1 MKYIATI
8 LIIWLSVCGMH
19 AQDYDTD
26 FQEVQL
32 SFKERAKT
40 TQQELQEYLNTYPYT
55 PYSDEIH
62 LMQAVLYVEKEKH
75 KQAAKAFKKINV
87 KNLSRE
93 SETMYYFYQ
102 GYTHLYLEEYDK
114 AINYL
119 GKLKKKQSP
128 YFLQAT
134 YYTGYS
140 YYKQKQYPQALVE
153 FLTLE
158 ELGGYKKIV
167 PYYIVQIYYAIGQYD
182 KIYERAEELVKKYPD
197 NDYNDELH
205 RMLGEIYY
213 QDSVY
218 NDAVRHLKAYHQL
231 RTKSKKEILRNDLY
245 LLGIS
250 CYKEAMYDDAIK
262 YLKQVKQTPDSIAES
277 TCLHLGHS
285 YLRLND
291 LEKAKLSY
299 SAAIQ
304 FGLDDRLREEAM
316 YNYVQVSYLQNTALG
331 EGIQAFQTF
340 ITEYPESRYI
350 DKVYALMAD
359 MYLNSKN
366 YQSALTALLEVQKP
380 NAKIQQ
386 TIEYLRYQLAI
397 DNYLQ
402 GKMKETVKWCEQL
415 LTQTSGSSAYKTD
428 ALYLNAE
435 AHYRLYDYDKALE
448 CLHQYEKQSN
458 FAQSKNQKN
467 ALYLKAYVYFN
478 KKDYPAALQNFN
490 NYLQTVDNAHKT
502 YSDAMNRIGDCYFF
516 SRKFNDACQ
525 AYTNV
530 ATIGGTGADYALL
543 QKAYALG
550 LMHKYTDKVNNL
562 QKLID
567 EYPTSDL
574 ADDALY
580 EMARAELQLDQHDK
594 AVSAYQ
600 QLLNK
605 YPNSNKAS
613 KSYLELGM
621 AYRTLKQYNKATETF
636 KQTIEKYP
644 STEEAYSAL
653 DGLEQIYV
661 ETNQVSEYIAYTQSL
676 KQMNMQTATSEDSLV
691 YVTAELQY
699 MMTNYEQAAAGLATY
714 LTRFCP
720 GGRFCMNAMYYAANS
735 YYQLKQ
741 YEQAIEQYSALADVQ
756 GNPYMEEACM
766 RVAELSYENK
776 EYRTALYYFQRMGQV
791 ASSQQMSQIALL
803 GMLRCSHHI
812 KDQSAT
818 IDYASQ
824 LLAINDLEATIHNEA
839 LYCRANA
846 LWLNGQYELA
856 MADYKPLAQE
866 VRTAWGAEAKYK
878 VAECYYELGALE
890 TAEQEI
896 MSFTSMQTSHQYWLA
911 KSLILLADINIDK
924 NELFQAKQY
933 LLALQNNYRQND
945 DIPTIVAEMLEEIT
959 LLETEKNANNTLNE

>member
-1 MKYIATI
+1 
-8 LIIWLSVCGMH
+8 
-19 AQDYDTD
+19 
-26 FQEVQL
+26 
-32 SFKERAKT
+32 
-40 TQQELQEYLNTYPYT
+40 
-55 PYSDEIH
+55 
-62 LMQAVLYVEKEKH
+62 
-75 KQAAKAFKKINV
+75 
-87 KNLSRE
+87 
-93 SETMYYFYQ
+93 
-102 GYTHLYLEEYDK
+102 
-114 AINYL
+114 
-119 GKLKKKQSP
+119 
-128 YFLQAT
+128 
-134 YYTGYS
+134 
-140 YYKQKQYPQALVE
+140 
-153 FLTLE
+153 
-158 ELGGYKKIV
+158 
-167 PYYIVQIYYAIGQYD
+167 
-182 KIYERAEELVKKYPD
+182 
-197 NDYNDELH
+197 
-205 RMLGEIYY
+205 
-213 QDSVY
+213 
-218 NDAVRHLKAYHQL
+218 
-231 RTKSKKEILRNDLY
+231 
-245 LLGIS
+245 
-250 CYKEAMYDDAIK
+250 
-262 YLKQVKQTPDSIAES
+262 
-277 TCLHLGHS
+277 
-285 YLRLND
+285 
-291 LEKAKLSY
+291 
-299 SAAIQ
+299 
-304 FGLDDRLREEAM
+304 
-316 YNYVQVSYLQNTALG
+316 
-331 EGIQAFQTF
+331 
-340 ITEYPESRYI
+340 
-350 DKVYALMAD
+350 
-359 MYLNSKN
+359 
-366 YQSALTALLEVQKP
+366 
-380 NAKIQQ
+380 
-386 TIEYLRYQLAI
+386 
-397 DNYLQ
+397 
-402 GKMKETVKWCEQL
+402 
-415 LTQTSGSSAYKTD
+415 
-428 ALYLNAE
+428 
-435 AHYRLYDYDKALE
+435 
-448 CLHQYEKQSN
+448 
-458 FAQSKNQKN
+458 
-467 ALYLKAYVYFN
+467 
-478 KKDYPAALQNFN
+478 
-490 NYLQTVDNAHKT
+490 
-502 YSDAMNRIGDCYFF
+502 
-516 SRKFNDACQ
+516 
-525 AYTNV
+525 
-530 ATIGGTGADYALL
+530 
-543 QKAYALG
+543 
-550 LMHKYTDKVNNL
+550 
-562 QKLID
+562 
-567 EYPTSDL
+567 
-574 ADDALY
+574 
-580 EMARAELQLDQHDK
+580 
-594 AVSAYQ
+594 
-600 QLLNK
+600 
-605 YPNSNKAS
+605 
-613 KSYLELGM
+613 M

-866 VRTAWGAEAKYK
+866 VRTAWGAEAKYR